1 MSDWFPY
8 NLDNFNVDFC
18 TLSYQTSSISGGAEE
33 EYVRMLM
40 DSPLFRQINDI
51 QEIMEENLAKQSAKP
66 DHIVG
71 KYTLIELFFSFVK
84 LFTL

>member
-1 MSDWFPY
+1 
-8 NLDNFNVDFC
+8 
-18 TLSYQTSSISGGAEE
+18 
-33 EYVRMLM
+33 M